1 MTVKTAIIF
10 DCEFLCLEGS
20 QLRFWCAAH
29 DPDPVIAQIGA
40 VKLGLEDDFPLLGT
54 HKGYIRPVD
63 RFGRRYAL
71 DPFFTKLTGITE
83 EDVETEGRALGEAL
97 AEIDRFSSGARL
109 WSWGKDELNMIA
121 ISCFVAGI
129 QPSIP
134 ATRFD
139 NAVKLLIAAG
149 MPIEDLARTPSNK
162 LADYYGVEH
171 PPLHGHDALD
181 DAVSLAYT
189 LQHLM
194 LTQSC
199 GRTSSSACSLKA
211 LARFS

>member
-1 MTVKTAIIF
+1 MKTAIIF

-20 QLRFWCAAH
+20 QRRFWCAAH

-40 VKLGLEDDFPLLGT
+40 VRLGLEGDFPLLGT
-54 HKGYIRPVD
+54 HQAYIRPVD
-63 RFGRRYAL
+63 RFGQRYTL
-71 DPFFTKLTGITE
+71 DPFFTKLTGIAE
-83 EDVETEGRALGEAL
+83 EDLETEGVALGDAL
-97 AEIDRFSSGARL
+97 ADVNRFSEGARF

-121 ISCFVAGI
+121 ISCYVAGI

-171 PPLHGHDALD
+171 PPLQGHDALD
-181 DAVSLAYT
+181 DALSVTYT

-194 LTQSC
+194 KTGKL
-199 GRTSSSACSLKA
+199 RPEIFD
-211 LARFS
+211 RF